1 MIRKMNCPDCKK
13 GLYATDF
20 DVYGPCP
27 YCGFVF
33 NWKLSDD
40 QSVAVEVKDNENNTE
55 AELVKVS
62 NQK

>member
-13 GLYATDF
+13 GLYGTDF

-33 NWKLSDD
+33 NWKRSDD
-40 QSVAVEVKDNENNTE
+40 NHVEIETEDSRDNAKTE
-55 AELVKVS
+55 LKNIS

>member
-13 GLYATDF
+13 GLYGTDF

-40 QSVAVEVKDNENNTE
+40 KNVDIEPEDIRDDAE
-55 AELVKVS
+55 AELRGVS

>member
-13 GLYATDF
+13 GLYGTDF

-40 QSVAVEVKDNENNTE
+40 KNMGIEPEDIIDN
-55 AELVKVS
+55 AEDKLRKVS
-62 NQK
+62 YQK

>member
-1 MIRKMNCPDCKK
+1 MIRKMDCPDCKK
-13 GLYATDF
+13 GLYGTDF

-33 NWKLSDD
+33 NWKRSDD
-40 QSVAVEVKDNENNTE
+40 QNVGIEAKDIEGIANTK
-55 AELVKVS
+55 LKNVS